1 MGRPGLRA
9 DIRRLIVRM
18 VKILG
23 TRADCRRLWLKLGV
37 EVSPRTVRAYWP
49 QERDPRNGKKTSS
62 QRWQTFIRS
71 HAQSILACDFLVSIT
86 AGFRVLYVLVIM
98 EIGSRRILHH
108 NLTAHPTAEWMLQQF
123 REAIPGD
130 HEYKFLIHDRDCIF
144 SADADH
150 ELKSFGLRVLRTPA
164 QAPKAN
170 AYCERLIGTIRRE
183 FLDWVIPLSEKH
195 LRRILREWV
204 AHYNRGRPHAS
215 LGPGIPELT
224 RERMPSR
231 KNQRHELPLDCR
243 IRTKDVLGGLHHEY
257 WLQKMAA

>member
-1 MGRPGLRA
+1 MRA
-9 DIRRLIVRM
+9 QRFCSRGSSWPFIRNTLYIRRL
-18 VKILG
+18 
-23 TRADCRRLWLKLGV
+23 
-37 EVSPRTVRAYWP
+37 
-49 QERDPRNGKKTSS
+49 NGCCSSSEKPFLATTSTSS
-62 QRWQTFIRS
+62 SSTI
-71 HAQSILACDFLVSIT
+71 AT
-86 AGFRVLYVLVIM
+86 
-98 EIGSRRILHH
+98 
-108 NLTAHPTAEWMLQQF
+108 P
-123 REAIPGD
+123 
-130 HEYKFLIHDRDCIF
+130 F
-144 SADADH
+144 SADTDN
-150 ELKSFGLRVLRTPA
+150 ELKSFGCRVLRTPV
-164 QAPKAN
+164 QASKAN

-257 WLQKMAA
+257 